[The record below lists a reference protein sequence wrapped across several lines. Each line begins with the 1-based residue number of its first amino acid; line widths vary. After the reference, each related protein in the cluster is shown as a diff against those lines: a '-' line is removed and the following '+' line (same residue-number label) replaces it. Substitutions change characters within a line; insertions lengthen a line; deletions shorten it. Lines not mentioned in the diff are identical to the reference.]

1 MTAEPA
7 TRDPFPADRFGAL
20 LRRLPKY
27 ARLSWSLAKDDR
39 LSRTRQ
45 AALIAGAAYLV
56 SPIDLVPGFIPVAG
70 QLDDAV
76 AVLLAIRLALDGL
89 PASEREATLAAAGLE
104 PDAIDQDLRTIGVT
118 YAWLG
123 RQAGRFAWRTGRV
136 VARAGAHLGREIR
149 SRLRREA

>member
-45 AALIAGAAYLV
+45 AALIAGAVYLV
-56 SPIDLVPGFIPVAG
+56 SPIDLVPGFIPIAG

-76 AVLLAIRLALDGL
+76 AVLLAIRLALNGL

>member
-1 MTAEPA
+1 MTAQP
-7 TRDPFPADRFGAL
+7 TSRDPFPGDRFAAL
-20 LRRLPKY
+20 VGRLPKY
-27 ARLSWSLAKDDR
+27 ARLSWQLAKDDR

-45 AALIAGAAYLV
+45 AALIAGAIYLV

-89 PASEREATLAAAGLE
+89 PAADRAAAMAAAGLE
-104 PDAIDQDLRTIGVT
+104 PDAIDRDLRTIGVT

-123 RQAGRFAWRTGRV
+123 RQAGRFAWRTGRTIT
-136 VARAGAHLGREIR
+136 RAGAHLGRGLR
-149 SRLRREA
+149 RRLRREA

>member
-1 MTAEPA
+1 
-7 TRDPFPADRFGAL
+7 
-20 LRRLPKY
+20 
-27 ARLSWSLAKDDR
+27 
-39 LSRTRQ
+39 
-45 AALIAGAAYLV
+45 
-56 SPIDLVPGFIPVAG
+56 
-70 QLDDAV
+70 
-76 AVLLAIRLALDGL
+76 VLLAIRLALDGL